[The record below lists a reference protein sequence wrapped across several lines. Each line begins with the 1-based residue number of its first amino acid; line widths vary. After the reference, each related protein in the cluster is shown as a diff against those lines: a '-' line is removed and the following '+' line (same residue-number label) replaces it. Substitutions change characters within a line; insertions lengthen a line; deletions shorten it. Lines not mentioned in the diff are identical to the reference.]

1 MTKSKPTVVTQV
13 EDEHILLKQEM
24 GALSMFAMQEKMNSD
39 FGEWRLQFVW
49 QLRDF
54 KNRLLKHFDLEEEGG
69 FMRDVLKIS
78 PQSLRKVD
86 DLKAEHE
93 KIAADLDRLTATMRA
108 MRERNSEVLQ
118 SVRSDLNEIIV
129 ALRKHES
136 EENQLIQRAYYREY
150 GGQA

>member
-150 GGQA
+150 GGPA